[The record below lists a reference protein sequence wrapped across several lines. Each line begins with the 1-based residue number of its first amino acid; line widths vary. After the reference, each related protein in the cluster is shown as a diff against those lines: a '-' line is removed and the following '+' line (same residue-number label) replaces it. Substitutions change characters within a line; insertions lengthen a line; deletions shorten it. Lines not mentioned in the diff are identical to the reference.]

1 MKLKE
6 KCIYYNPLKDGYY
19 LVLSISSM
27 IFGRYGEVGNPNYLD
42 NYMNQSGSGL
52 RFKIDDIIIN
62 MEYCRNYFLDD
73 KELNKFVLVKELTDE
88 EFYPMELLIHSPYRY
103 PEGVIDIHKVMNNVT
118 GLVSILRKKKS
129 ELKKLEKEI
138 GNLEKQLFN
147 KMIDK

>member
-88 EFYPMELLIHSPYRY
+88 EFYPMELLIHSHYRY

-138 GNLEKQLFN
+138 GDLEKQLFN